1 MMIFYI
7 LHTMM
12 YMQAILDKQIR
23 VQHVITTNPKQAK
36 AIEDPSRSKIVQ
48 ILYMK
53 SMHAEQIG
61 TALKR
66 TGSKKALTT
75 IRHHIDVLKEAG
87 LIEVVRMEESRGAM
101 TKYYGTSTK
110 LLGYNTPED
119 FDKKYSAVIKTASKR
134 LEEILESVAPKAGNS
149 SHKKDLASCRRYYH
163 KKMHRKKMFQN
174 TVLKHSIGLWHKFI
188 RVRN

>member
-149 SHKKDLASCRRYYH
+149 SHKKDLAYDQFIQVEILNRALAQTLERADISRL
-163 KKMHRKKMFQN
+163 HRKKG
-174 TVLKHSIGLWHKFI
+174 KA
-188 RVRN
+188 

>member
-1 MMIFYI
+1 MIVFYI

-12 YMQAILDKQIR
+12 YMQAILDKPIR

-48 ILYMK
+48 LLYMK

-75 IRHHIDVLKEAG
+75 IRHHIDVLTTIRHKRRDLSKWYEWKS
-87 LIEVVRMEESRGAM
+87 LGA
-101 TKYYGTSTK
+101 
-110 LLGYNTPED
+110 
-119 FDKKYSAVIKTASKR
+119 
-134 LEEILESVAPKAGNS
+134 
-149 SHKKDLASCRRYYH
+149 
-163 KKMHRKKMFQN
+163 Q
-174 TVLKHSIGLWHKFI
+174 
-188 RVRN
+188 